1 MFGLC
6 LRTRRETGPR
16 TEPGVGAR
24 PEAPPD
30 GTTSKRCSRREAN
43 GKIDPQS
50 AELLATRG
58 RMRRFA
64 SKSRHTDGAPRGAEV
79 AGAARS
85 KPMKTAYAPP
95 PLTTEPLGWPRR
107 LGVERI
113 IGTSTAT
120 VRLRETVRKVAQCQA
135 MTVLLQGE
143 SGTGKDLVA
152 QALHEESDRARGP
165 YLPINCSAIPENLME
180 AEFFGHEAGAYT
192 DARQS
197 KPGLFEL
204 AHQGAVLLDEVAEIP
219 LGVQAKFLRFL
230 EDRRFKRLGGTTDLE
245 VDVRI
250 IAGTNVDLAG
260 AVRTGR
266 FRADLYYRLGVVQIA
281 VAPLRERPE
290 DIPPLARFF
299 LDHYGRRL
307 RKRFEEFA
315 PEAMRRLVLHSWPGN
330 VRELKNAIERIV
342 LLEEGPVVLPDMLIL
357 ADRAAPR
364 SPPRRRWRTCAS
376 RMSSCGR
383 SSARSSSPRGT

>member
-1 MFGLC
+1 
-6 LRTRRETGPR
+6 
-16 TEPGVGAR
+16 
-24 PEAPPD
+24 
-30 GTTSKRCSRREAN
+30 
-43 GKIDPQS
+43 
-50 AELLATRG
+50 
-58 RMRRFA
+58 MRRFA

-357 ADRAAPR
+357 ADRAAPPL
-364 SPPRRRWRTCAS
+364 SPATAVEDLRLAHVELRALVRALELSAGNLSGAARMLGISRDTVRYRMEKQSIRVETRVVIGRPPERNRRTPP
-376 RMSSCGR
+376 
-383 SSARSSSPRGT
+383 SAGAPAA